1 MVSGGGNMDKLL
13 PKLLV
18 VDDNNDNLLVFTAYL
33 NDSFQL
39 DTATNGADALQKMQ
53 SDNYDLVVMD
63 VKMSVMDGN
72 TATKLY
78 REWEKITNSER
89 TPILTISASA
99 FDYNEQ
105 DSVDAGCDIFLTKP
119 IGKKR
124 LLESI
129 NKLIKNKN

>member
-1 MVSGGGNMDKLL
+1 MDKLL
-13 PKLLV
+13 PKLLI

-33 NDSFQL
+33 NDSFQI
-39 DTATNGADALQKMQ
+39 DTATNGSDALKKMQ
-53 SDNYDLVVMD
+53 VDNYDLVVMD
-63 VKMSVMDGN
+63 VKMAVMDGN

-89 TPILTISASA
+89 TPILTVSASA

-105 DSVDAGCDIFLTKP
+105 DSIDAGCDIFITKP
-119 IGKKR
+119 IGKKQ

-129 NKLIKNKN
+129 NKLIQNGN